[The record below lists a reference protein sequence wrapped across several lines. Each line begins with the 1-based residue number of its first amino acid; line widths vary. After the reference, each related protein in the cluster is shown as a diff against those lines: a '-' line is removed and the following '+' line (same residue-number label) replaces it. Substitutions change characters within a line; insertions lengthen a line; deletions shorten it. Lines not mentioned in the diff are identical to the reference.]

1 MPQLCSIRKI
11 SDVIERYFII
21 IIFLRI
27 TRIIQQLLP
36 IS

>member
-1 MPQLCSIRKI
+1 MLQLCSIRKI
-11 SDVIERYFII
+11 SDIIECHFII

-27 TRIIQQLLP
+27 ARIIQQLLP